1 MFSLDN
7 SIGTLIYRFLRSSSL
22 CLGLAVLAAGCNTLG
37 PMFKQKESSA
47 PVASGNITAEQ
58 MVTYLNDN
66 ARRLQTIQCNQ
77 VAIDSKQGSQNIPGL
92 DGLLVVQKPRQ
103 FRLKAKVLGQPAV
116 DLGSNQQE
124 FWYWISKAEPVPYVF
139 HCDYQ
144 SMDRGQVRM
153 PIPIQPEMILAAMG
167 ISEYD
172 PTRQYEVKH
181 VGNQTELIDKVISPQ
196 GRPVTRA
203 TVFLRTPAA
212 PGKPQVLGHVI
223 RDEQGK
229 DICSVSIQEIQ
240 IHRQTGAILPQ
251 KIRFVWP
258 SEQLE
263 MTMRFGE
270 FITPELSPDRAQR
283 LFTRQDLSNLP
294 GFDLAT
300 WTPDDDL
307 KKVRGSN
314 P

>member
-7 SIGTLIYRFLRSSSL
+7 SIGTLIYRFLRSSVL

-47 PVASGNITAEQ
+47 AVTTGNITAEQ
-58 MVTYLNDN
+58 MVAYLNDN

-167 ISEYD
+167 ISE
-172 PTRQYEVKH
+172 
-181 VGNQTELIDKVISPQ
+181 
-196 GRPVTRA
+196 
-203 TVFLRTPAA
+203 
-212 PGKPQVLGHVI
+212 
-223 RDEQGK
+223 
-229 DICSVSIQEIQ
+229 
-240 IHRQTGAILPQ
+240 
-251 KIRFVWP
+251 
-258 SEQLE
+258 
-263 MTMRFGE
+263 
-270 FITPELSPDRAQR
+270 
-283 LFTRQDLSNLP
+283 
-294 GFDLAT
+294 
-300 WTPDDDL
+300 
-307 KKVRGSN
+307 
-314 P
+314 

>member
-1 MFSLDN
+1 MTPR
-7 SIGTLIYRFLRSSSL
+7 SIPACAIVAVTVFLIS
-22 CLGLAVLAAGCNTLG
+22 GCNTLG
-37 PMFKQKESSA
+37 PMFKNKDA
-47 PVASGNITAEQ
+47 PAPAATGNPTAEQ
-58 MVTYLNDN
+58 MVAYLNDN
-66 ARRLQTIQCNQ
+66 ARRLQAIQCNQ
-77 VAIDSKQGSQNIPGL
+77 VAIDSKQANQNIPGL

-103 FRLKAKVLGQPAV
+103 FRLKGKVLGQPAV

-139 HCDYQ
+139 HCDYKA
-144 SMDRGQVRM
+144 MDSGQVRM

-172 PTRQYEVKH
+172 PTKPYEVKQI
-181 VGNQTELIDKVISPQ
+181 GNQTELVEKMTSPQ

-212 PGKPQVLGHVI
+212 PGKPQVLGHVL
-223 RDEQGK
+223 RDEFGK
-229 DICSVSIQEIQ
+229 DICSVSIQEVQ

-251 KIRFVWP
+251 KIRFIWP

-270 FITPELSPDRAQR
+270 FTTPEITPDRAQR
-283 LFTRQDLSNLP
+283 LFTRQDLNNLP

-300 WTPDDDL
+300 WTPDEDF
-307 KKVRGSN
+307 KKIRGMT

>member
-1 MFSLDN
+1 MTF
-7 SIGTLIYRFLRSSSL
+7 RSFQL
-22 CLGLAVLAAGCNTLG
+22 LVLGAGLAFLAGGCNTLG
-37 PMFKQKESSA
+37 PMFKHKEAAA
-47 PVASGNITAEQ
+47 PVATGNPTAEQ
-58 MVTYLNDN
+58 MVAYLNDN
-66 ARRLQTIQCNQ
+66 ARRLQAIQCNQ

-103 FRLKAKVLGQPAV
+103 FRLKAKVLGQPTV

-144 SMDRGQVRM
+144 AMDRGQVRM

-172 PTRQYEVKH
+172 ANRPYEVRQ
-181 VGNQTELIDKVISPQ
+181 VGNQTELIEKVTSPQ
-196 GRPVTRA
+196 GRPITRA
-203 TVFLRTPAA
+203 TVFLRTPA
-212 PGKPQVLGHVI
+212 PSGKPQVLGHI
-223 RDEQGK
+223 LRDEQGK
-229 DICSVSIQEIQ
+229 EICSVTIQEIQ

-251 KIRFVWP
+251 KIRFIWP

-270 FITPELSPDRAQR
+270 FSTPEISPEKAQR
-283 LFTRQDLSNLP
+283 MFTRQDLGNLP
-294 GFDLAT
+294 GFDIAT
-300 WTPDDDL
+300 WTPDGDL
-307 KKVRGSN
+307 RKVRGN
-314 P
+314 TP

>member
-1 MFSLDN
+1 MIS
-7 SIGTLIYRFLRSSSL
+7 GFLRQLLL
-22 CLGLAVLAAGCNTLG
+22 CTCLVVLTGGCNTLG
-37 PMFKQKESSA
+37 PMFKQKESAAA
-47 PVASGNITAEQ
+47 PVATGNPTAEQ
-58 MVTYLNDN
+58 MVAYLNDN

-77 VAIDSKQGSQNIPGL
+77 VAIDSKQGNQNIPGL

-144 SMDRGQVRM
+144 AMDRGQVRM

-172 PTRQYEVKH
+172 PARQYEVKQ
-181 VGNQTELIDKVISPQ
+181 VGNQTELIEKMMSPQ

-203 TVFLRTPAA
+203 TVFLRTPAQ
-212 PGKPQVLGHVI
+212 PGKPQVLGHVL

-229 DICSVSIQEIQ
+229 DICSVSIQEVQ

-283 LFTRQDLSNLP
+283 MFTRQDLTNLP

-307 KKVRGSN
+307 KKVRGTN